1 MFGGRK
7 VVNMKNDLP
16 TRKKI
21 RLNYFDYTKEG
32 MYFITVCIKN
42 KKQILGKINN
52 SRITLTKKG
61 IIVQDYIKNIEK
73 IYSKILI
80 DEYAIMPNHIHIL
93 ISIKPQNTIS
103 ISRII
108 NNYKG
113 AVSKQIG
120 YSIWQ
125 KSYYEHIVRNDYEY
139 YKIKEYIQNNV
150 VNWKKDK
157 YF

>member
-1 MFGGRK
+1 
-7 VVNMKNDLP
+7 MKNDLP

>member
-1 MFGGRK
+1 
-7 VVNMKNDLP
+7 MKNDLP

-52 SRITLTKKG
+52 FQITLTKKG
-61 IIVQDYIKNIEK
+61 IIVQEYIKNIEK

-93 ISIKPQNTIS
+93 FSIKPQNTIS

-113 AVSKQIG
+113 AVTKQIG